1 MGKSMRTLHPEK
13 MMADNKNLE
22 NILNSLNEG
31 IIAHDLARCI
41 CFFNRAAEE
50 ITGFSKEEVLGK
62 DCHKVFGGPLCG
74 RRCSFW
80 EDSLFCRK
88 NSEYPLNIVSKNGEP
103 RQLDMS
109 ITEMTD
115 ASGLFVGVLA
125 RFQDVTEKLDLRSSL
140 GTKSYAGIIGVD
152 IKMLEIFEQIKR
164 LSANDFPVHISGET
178 GTGKELVAKAIHNES
193 RLGSG
198 AFVPVNCG
206 ALPEGVLESEL
217 FGHVKGAFSGAIRD
231 KKGRFQLA
239 DGGTIF
245 LDEVTDL
252 PKHVQV
258 KLLRV
263 LQDGTFEPVGS
274 EKTMH
279 SDIRII
285 SATNRDLKQEVARK
299 RFRKDLFY
307 RLNVVPV
314 RLPPLRERK
323 GDIPLIADHFMRKV
337 KKDNCNLPRIP
348 GETLS
353 VMTDHDWPG
362 NVRELQNAV
371 HHALARSRG
380 NLIRP
385 DDLPAEIRNV
395 KSKRGP
401 PEKLTL
407 KIVLAALEKTGGNKV
422 KAAELLG
429 VGRSTLYR
437 SLAISSSNQ

>member
-1 MGKSMRTLHPEK
+1 MKTLHLEK
-13 MMADNKNLE
+13 LMADNKILE
-22 NILNSLNEG
+22 NILNSIDKG
-31 IIAHDLARCI
+31 IIAHDLDRCI
-41 CFFNRAAEE
+41 YFFNRPAEE
-50 ITGFSKEEVLGK
+50 ITGYSKEEVLGK
-62 DCHKVFGGPLCG
+62 DCHKVFGGPFCG
-74 RRCSFW
+74 LRCSFCG
-80 EDSLFCRK
+80 DSPLRGK
-88 NSEYPLNIVSKNGEP
+88 NREYPLNIVSKNGQP

-115 ASGLFVGVLA
+115 VNGLFVGALA
-125 RFQDVTEKLDLRSSL
+125 TFQDVTKKLNLRTLLS
-140 GTKSYAGIIGVD
+140 TTSYAGIIGVD
-152 IKMLEIFEQIKR
+152 FKMLEIFEQIKR
-164 LSANDFPVHISGET
+164 LSANDFPVTISGET
-178 GTGKELVAKAIHNES
+178 GTGKELVAKAIHNDS
-193 RLGSG
+193 RRGG
-198 AFVPVNCG
+198 GPFVPVNCG

-231 KKGRFQLA
+231 KRGRFQLA
-239 DGGTIF
+239 NDGTIF

-279 SDIRII
+279 ADVRII

-299 RFRKDLFY
+299 HFRKDLFY

-323 GDIPLIADHFMRKV
+323 GDIPLIADHFLRKAN
-337 KKDNCNLPRIP
+337 KDNCKLPGIP

-371 HHALARSRG
+371 HHALVRSNG
-380 NLIRP
+380 KLIRP

-407 KIVLAALEKTGGNKV
+407 KIILTALEKTGGNKV